1 MLDQLDM
8 LNQLS
13 ALKRQ
18 SIGYF
23 WLINT
28 IVLAGVSSLI
38 QVSHAE
44 APKDVMW
51 GGVWLRGSHADRD
64 DFYPVGSQFA
74 LQGLDE
80 ENSLMAKVYSRKLF
94 KSLEVTA
101 TPSGGR
107 ILDRVQNIGLAKA
120 SSGKA
125 LVMACAVNY
134 EFYETTKEAGENIVY
149 AEVGFELLV
158 CDFSTRSVVFAL
170 PGRMQY
176 KDIWQGKKHIK
187 SEIKKIYEDRLPN
200 SFLEL
205 AKKKWDGETS
215 FQTLGFGKVD
225 VWEDAKAPMPPAFE
239 KRPEFLLSTLLA
251 STFSKAIDIPVMP
264 YSKGK
269 EAIYTGLVMSR
280 LEDKDS
286 VTNKES
292 SGPDKDAFFVLEKP
306 SYTLNLV
313 IPAYRDVRGE
323 GDGVVDTSLHYAF
336 AKVALTGGAGDI
348 VFDKKYEAGVRRAIG
363 KGERV
368 QSLWLASWDATSKLY
383 KAVAKDIKGSKDDE
397 VSSLV
402 SGCRLR

>member
-1 MLDQLDM
+1 MFNQLDIS
-8 LNQLS
+8 NQLS

-18 SIGYF
+18 NIVYF

-28 IVLAGVSSLI
+28 IVLAGFSSLI

-44 APKDVMW
+44 TPKDIKW
-51 GGVWLRGSHADRD
+51 GGVWLRGSNADSD

-74 LQGLDE
+74 LQADD
-80 ENSLMAKVYSRKLF
+80 ENSLMAGEYSRKLF
-94 KSLEVTA
+94 KSLEAIA
-101 TPSGGR
+101 TPDGGR
-107 ILDRVQNIGLAKA
+107 ILDRVQNIKYAKA

-125 LVMACAVNY
+125 FVIACAINY
-134 EFYETTKEAGENIVY
+134 EFFERTKEAGKNIVY

-158 CDFSTRSVVFAL
+158 SDFSTRSVVFAL
-170 PGRMQY
+170 PGRLQY
-176 KDIWQGKKHIK
+176 KDIWQGEKHIK
-187 SEIKKIYEDRLPN
+187 SEIKKIYKDRLPN

-205 AKKKWDGETS
+205 AKRKWDGETS

-225 VWEDAKAPMPPAFE
+225 VWVDAKDRMPDGFKE
-239 KRPEFLLSTLLA
+239 RSEFFLSTLLA

-269 EAIYTGLVMSR
+269 EAIYAGLVMNQLS
-280 LEDKDS
+280 DTGS

-306 SYTLNLV
+306 SYTLDLV
-313 IPAYRDVRGE
+313 LPAYRDLRGE

-336 AKVALTGGAGDI
+336 AKVTLKGGAGDI

-368 QSLWLASWDATSKLY
+368 QPLWLASWDATSKLY

>member
-1 MLDQLDM
+1 MNLQFLNLKAALRWQLKAFTVFAVI
-8 LNQLS
+8 LLPQYLVGQES
-13 ALKRQ
+13 
-18 SIGYF
+18 
-23 WLINT
+23 
-28 IVLAGVSSLI
+28 
-38 QVSHAE
+38 
-44 APKDVMW
+44 KDISW
-51 GGVWLRGSHADRD
+51 GGVWLRGSNADRD
-64 DFYPVGSQFA
+64 SFYPVGSQFA
-74 LQGLDE
+74 LQAIDD
-80 ENSLMAKVYSRKLF
+80 ENSPMAEEYSAKLF
-94 KSLEVTA
+94 RSLEVTA
-101 TPSGGR
+101 TPGGGR
-107 ILDRVQNIGLAKA
+107 ILDRVQNIKLAKA

-134 EFYETTKEAGENIVY
+134 EFYERTKEAGENIVY

-176 KDIWQGKKHIK
+176 KDIWQGEKHIK

-200 SFLEL
+200 SFSEL

-225 VWEDAKAPMPPAFE
+225 VWDDAKATMPPAFK

-269 EAIYTGLVMSR
+269 EVIYAGLVTSR
-280 LEDKDS
+280 LEDAGS

>member
-1 MLDQLDM
+1 MFNQLDIS
-8 LNQLS
+8 NQLS

-18 SIGYF
+18 NIVYF

-44 APKDVMW
+44 TPKDVKW
-51 GGVWLRGSHADRD
+51 GGVWLRGSNADRD

-74 LQGLDE
+74 LQARDK
-80 ENSLMAKVYSRKLF
+80 ENSPMAEEYSRKLF
-94 KSLEVTA
+94 KSLEATA
-101 TPSGGR
+101 TPDGGR
-107 ILDRVQNIGLAKA
+107 ILDRVQNIKYAKA

-125 LVMACAVNY
+125 LVMACAINY
-134 EFYETTKEAGENIVY
+134 EFFERTKEAGKNIVY

-158 CDFSTRSVVFAL
+158 SDFSTRSVVFAL
-170 PGRMQY
+170 PGRLQY
-176 KDIWQGKKHIK
+176 KDIWQGEKHIK
-187 SEIKKIYEDRLPN
+187 SEIKKIYKDRLPN

-205 AKKKWDGETS
+205 AKRKWDGETS

-225 VWEDAKAPMPPAFE
+225 VWDDAKAIMPPAF
-239 KRPEFLLSTLLA
+239 KVRSEFFLSTLLA

-269 EAIYTGLVMSR
+269 EAIYAGLVTNQLS
-280 LEDKDS
+280 DTGS

-306 SYTLNLV
+306 SYTLDLV
-313 IPAYRDVRGE
+313 LPAYRDLRGE

-336 AKVALTGGAGDI
+336 AKVTLKGGAGGI

-363 KGERV
+363 KGEKVRP
-368 QSLWLASWDATSKLY
+368 LWLASWDATSKLY
-383 KAVAKDIKGSKDDE
+383 KAAAKDIKGSKDDE